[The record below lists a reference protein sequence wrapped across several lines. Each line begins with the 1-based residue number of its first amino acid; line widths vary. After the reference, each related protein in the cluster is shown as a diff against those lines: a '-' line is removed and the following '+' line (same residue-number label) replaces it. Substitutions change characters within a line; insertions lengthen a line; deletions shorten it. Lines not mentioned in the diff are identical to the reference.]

1 MSGEPRGS
9 SGRVSRRAAVLAGS
23 AALAGVGA
31 AALLSRGAEDR
42 GLRAATFVAA
52 VPSYEGPGLDRAVRD
67 ALAATGFDRDR
78 VAGKAVV
85 LKPNLVEPTR
95 ASPHINTHPQ
105 VVRAVAEAFRR
116 LGAREV
122 VVAEGA
128 GHCRDSRWVLDES
141 GVGEV
146 LDALGLPFVD
156 LNYDETE
163 TVPNR
168 LGRTGLAAF
177 ELPRTVTRRAEILV
191 SLPKAKTH
199 HWAGVTLAMK
209 NLFGV
214 VPGVRY
220 GWPKNV
226 LHQRGIPQSILDLTA
241 TVRPHLAIVDGVV
254 GMEGDGPIMGTPR
267 DLGVIV
273 AGTNLPAVDAT
284 TARLMDVDPRLI
296 AYLEGAA
303 GVLGP
308 IAAAHIEQRG
318 EALAARVR
326 RFAPLDHPAFPRLR

>member
-1 MSGEPRGS
+1 M
-9 SGRVSRRAAVLAGS
+9 SRRTAVLAGS

-31 AALLSRGAEDR
+31 AAFWARGADEGGR
-42 GLRAATFVAA
+42 RASAFVAA
-52 VPSYEGPGLDRAVRD
+52 VPSYDDGAALDRAVGD
-67 ALAATGFDRDR
+67 ALAASGFDRAR
-78 VAGKAVV
+78 VKGRAVV

-95 ASPHINTHPQ
+95 LAPHINTHPQ
-105 VVRAVAEAFRR
+105 LVRAVAEAFRR
-116 LGAREV
+116 LDAREV

-163 TVPNR
+163 AVPNR
-168 LGRTGLAAF
+168 LGRTGLAHF

-199 HWAGVTLAMK
+199 HWAGVTLSMK

-226 LHQRGIPQSILDLTA
+226 LHQRGIAESILDLTA
-241 TVRPHLAIVDGVV
+241 TVRPHLALVDGII

-267 DLGVIV
+267 ALGAIV
-273 AGTNLPAVDAT
+273 AGANLPAVDAT
-284 TARLMDVDPRLI
+284 TARLMEVDPSRI
-296 AYLEGAA
+296 AYLREAS

-308 IAAAHIEQRG
+308 IAAEHIAQRG
-318 EALAARVR
+318 ERPERLAK
-326 RFAPLDHPAFPRLR
+326 RFEPLDHPAFPRLR